1 MADSTTVRGPHKR
14 AQAVSMRNRLYASI
28 FAWIV
33 LLVVL
38 AIGKAVLWLVG

>member
-1 MADSTTVRGPHKR
+1 MIRD
-14 AQAVSMRNRLYASI
+14 RLAASLV
-28 FAWIV
+28 AWVV